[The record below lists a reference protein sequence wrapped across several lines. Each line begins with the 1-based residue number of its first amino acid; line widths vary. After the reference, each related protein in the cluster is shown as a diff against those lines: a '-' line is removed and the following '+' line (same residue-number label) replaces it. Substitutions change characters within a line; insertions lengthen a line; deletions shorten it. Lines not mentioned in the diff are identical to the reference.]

1 MVILRGAVDGLA
13 AVPPHGD
20 KDYQSVRGQLALSRD
35 GAAPLHD
42 LDGMFGLH
50 PSLAN
55 MKSMYDAKELV
66 VFQNICSPYRDRSH
80 FDGQNVLESGG
91 TRPHLLSD
99 GWLNRAL
106 APMGLGDGVRALAV
120 AQTPP
125 LLLTGQAQS
134 HQLDAAVR
142 CRRRIRSSWRGVR
155 LLYAHDPALRQSLDD
170 ALALQNAA
178 MVASDDPSDKKMG
191 PGAAANLEPLFSGAG
206 RLLAAAGGPRVAV
219 LDVSG
224 WDTHVN
230 EGAGDGQLARR
241 LAALDR
247 ALIALK
253 TALGPAWGK
262 TAIVMA
268 TEFGRTAHPNGNGG
282 TDHGTGRRRFPV
294 RRCGFRW
301 HGAGGMDRPGP
312 QRAQGWPRPAA
323 PHGFARA
330 VQRRFG
336 RTYGGSEVRSREG
349 TVFPDSAGA
358 PAMTVGALSAPSAC
372 ELLHGPDLPLQC
384 WHRNHMHFGHETI
397 ARAGCLNC
405 ARPCK
410 AELYPRCFDNGLR
423 GNLQPPS
430 KV

>member
-1 MVILRGAVDGLA
+1 MASSRRETLKALGLTASFCLWDAPLRCALATVPGDRRLVVVILRGAVDGLA

-20 KDYQSVRGQLALSRD
+20 KDYQSVRGQLALSKD

-55 MKSMYDAKELV
+55 LKNLYDAKELA

-80 FDGQNVLESGG
+80 FDGQNVLETGAV
-91 TRPHLLSD
+91 RPHMVSD

-106 APMGLGDGVRALAV
+106 APMGLSEGVHALAV

-125 LLLTGQAQS
+125 LLLTGQTRAT
-134 HQLDAAVR
+134 
-142 CRRRIRSSWRGVR
+142 SWMPPALPAPNSEFLARVK
-155 LLYAHDPALRQSLDD
+155 LLYSRDPQLKQSLDD
-170 ALALQNAA
+170 ALSLEDAA

-191 PGAAANLEPLFSGAG
+191 PGSAANLEPLFSGAG
-206 RLLAAAGGPRVAV
+206 RLLAAANGPRVAV

-247 ALIALK
+247 ALMALK
-253 TALGPAWGK
+253 TSLGFAWSK

-282 TDHGTGRRRFPV
+282 TDHGTG
-294 RRCGFRW
+294 
-301 HGAGGMDRPGP
+301 GASFLLGGAVLGGMVRAEWTGLGP
-312 QRAQGWPRPAA
+312 NALKDGRDQPPRTDLRALFKGVLAE
-323 PHGFARA
+323 HMA
-330 VQRRFG
+330 VPK
-336 RTYGGSEVRSREG
+336 SALESI
-349 TVFPDSAGA
+349 VFPDSAGA
-358 PAMTVGALSAPSAC
+358 AAITGL
-372 ELLHGPDLPLQC
+372 
-384 WHRNHMHFGHETI
+384 I
-397 ARAGCLNC
+397 RA
-405 ARPCK
+405 
-410 AELYPRCFDNGLR
+410 
-423 GNLQPPS
+423 
-430 KV
+430 